1 MSLIT
6 TSEVNKF
13 LEAATTQTTSRM
25 KAIEE
30 VRRAHQDFNSLY
42 KFVSSQYNDNIPAD
56 VLQLLQEEAQFFA
69 ARYNS
74 NPGKK

>member
-6 TSEVNKF
+6 TNEVNKF
-13 LEAATTQTTSRM
+13 LEAAAAQTSSRM

-42 KFVSSQYNDNIPAD
+42 KFVSSQYNDNIPPE
-56 VLQLLQEEAQFFA
+56 VLQLLQEEARFFA
-69 ARYNS
+69 AKYNS
-74 NPGKK
+74 NPGNK